1 MDLILLFPIM
11 RGHILLH
18 PFIIR
23 RGIVD
28 QLTVFREA
36 RAVAGA
42 IPGMLDFVVFESATE
57 VWTSGRGGCKKPNG
71 RLKSVALKHK
81 VEVETAEAKALAAKL
96 DSLLIKITASSGADG
111 RLYGSIT
118 AKDIADAL
126 AKNHGITVDKR
137 KIQLSDAIRAYGKYD
152 LDVKLYTDIVGKIH
166 VLVCN

>member
-23 RGIVD
+23 RWIVD

-71 RLKSVALKHK
+71 RLKSVESKLW
-81 VEVETAEAKALAAKL
+81 AKNSARG
-96 DSLLIKITASSGADG
+96 IKN
-111 RLYGSIT
+111 GSIRIGFSSDKV
-118 AKDIADAL
+118 AENVGGDHGVSHAPLVKSRCH
-126 AKNHGITVDKR
+126 KN
-137 KIQLSDAIRAYGKYD
+137 
-152 LDVKLYTDIVGKIH
+152 VGRGS
-166 VLVCN
+166 

>member
-71 RLKSVALKHK
+71 RLKSVEGKLW
-81 VEVETAEAKALAAKL
+81 AKNSARGIKNGSISVAVSAFSAPTSGVVASIQIVRYSSL
-96 DSLLIKITASSGADG
+96 DSSGNSS
-111 RLYGSIT
+111 T
-118 AKDIADAL
+118 
-126 AKNHGITVDKR
+126 
-137 KIQLSDAIRAYGKYD
+137 
-152 LDVKLYTDIVGKIH
+152 
-166 VLVCN
+166 